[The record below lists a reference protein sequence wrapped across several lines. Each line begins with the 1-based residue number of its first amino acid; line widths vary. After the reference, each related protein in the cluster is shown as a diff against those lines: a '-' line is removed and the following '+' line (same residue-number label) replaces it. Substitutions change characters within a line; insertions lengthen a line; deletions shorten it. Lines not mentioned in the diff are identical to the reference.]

1 MSHKC
6 PNCNEKLNYKNIF
19 SISFTQASLCSNC
32 DAKLVLKNPKSKDF
46 LFFIFAVIVGK
57 FTIDKMLINQFTFS
71 LVGLITILIG
81 SIFWIKSWNVVLDNK
96 KV

>member
-46 LFFIFAVIVGK
+46 LFLPSSLENLQ
-57 FTIDKMLINQFTFS
+57 LI
-71 LVGLITILIG
+71 
-81 SIFWIKSWNVVLDNK
+81 KC
-96 KV
+96 